1 MDKHPSLAA
10 VIPAAGVGSRMKLAT
25 PKQYLTIAGQT
36 VLQHSVAGLAQDPR
50 IQRIFIAI
58 ATTDTYAQQ
67 LQFTVDV
74 PITWVVGGATR
85 AASVAAGVQAAKQQ
99 GYAFVAVHDAARP
112 CLQADELAAV
122 ISAGMQHSDGAL
134 LAIPVADTLKRAD
147 GKVVRETI
155 ARKHLWRAQTPQVFA
170 CDKLLQ
176 ALTKVGVENGDI
188 TDEASAIELQGG
200 QPQLVEGRAT
210 NIKITQ
216 PGDEALATMYLN
228 NRNL

>member
-36 VLQHSVAGLAQDPR
+36 VLQHSVAALAQDPR
-50 IQRIFIAI
+50 VERIFIAI
-58 ATTDTYAQQ
+58 AATDTYAQQ
-67 LQFTVDV
+67 LQFAIDV

-85 AASVAAGVQAAKQQ
+85 AASVAAGVNAAQQQ
-99 GYAFVAVHDAARP
+99 GYHFVAVHDAARP

-122 ISAGMQHSDGAL
+122 ISAGMHHSDGAL
-134 LAIPVADTLKRAD
+134 LAIPLADTLKRAE
-147 GKVVRETI
+147 GQIVCETLARE
-155 ARKHLWRAQTPQVFA
+155 HLWRAQTPQVFA
-170 CDKLLQ
+170 SEKLLQ
-176 ALTKVGVENGDI
+176 ALTDVGVDNAAI
-188 TDEASAIELQGG
+188 TDEASAIELKGG
-200 QPQLVEGRAT
+200 HPQLVEGRTT

-228 NRNL
+228 NGNL